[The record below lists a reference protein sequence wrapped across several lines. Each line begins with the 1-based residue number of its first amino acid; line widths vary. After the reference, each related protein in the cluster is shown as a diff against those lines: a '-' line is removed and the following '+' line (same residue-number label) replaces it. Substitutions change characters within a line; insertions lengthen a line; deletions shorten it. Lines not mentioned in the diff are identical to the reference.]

1 MKAVVMTKTGD
12 PNVLKEMTLDRPVPK
27 AKQVLVQN
35 FAAAIEPFD
44 CKIRSGA
51 IPLDQPLPL
60 ILGSSVAGKI
70 IQVGSEVTKFKIGQ
84 RVAASPHFRS
94 YAEYTAIGQSQLAV
108 IPDNVGYV
116 QAAAAALSGQTAWQ
130 LVQEVKNTPLP
141 QGALLVNGAS
151 GNVGQVLTQ
160 VLLHDFTEVY
170 VTVGQTAAV
179 KMQQLFPTI
188 KIINLADLDQPL
200 AAIVDLVGNDELEKT
215 LTKNLLPQGHLWS
228 AVRNFPDP
236 DQRTSLFG
244 MKSRGTSL
252 EELLTAIA
260 AGKVTLQIAQ
270 VQPFSLTS
278 VQQLQTVRH
287 QFGKSV
293 LQFEVKEP

>member
-12 PNVLKEMTLDRPVPK
+12 PDVLKEMTLDRPVPK

-44 CKIRSGA
+44 CKIRSGT

-70 IQVGSEVTKFKIGQ
+70 IQVGSEVTGFKIGQ
-84 RVAASPHFRS
+84 RVVASPHFRS

-108 IPDNVGYV
+108 IPDNVSYV

-130 LVQEVKNTPLP
+130 LAQEVKKVSLP
-141 QGALLVNGAS
+141 QGALLINGAS

-160 VLLHDFTEVY
+160 VLLPDFTEVY
-170 VTVGQTAAV
+170 VTVGQTAAA
-179 KMQQLFPTI
+179 KMQQLFPTV
-188 KIINLADLDQPL
+188 KVTNLADFDQPL
-200 AAIVDLVGNDELEKT
+200 VAIVDLVGNDELEKP
-215 LTKNLLPQGHLWS
+215 LTKNLLPTGHLWS
-228 AVRNFPDP
+228 AVRNFSDP
-236 DQRTSLFG
+236 DQRTSFFR

-252 EELLTAIA
+252 EELLKAVA
-260 AGKVTLQIAQ
+260 AGKIKLQIAQ
-270 VQPFSLTS
+270 VKPFSLAN
-278 VQQLQTVRH
+278 VQQLQTARH

-293 LQFEVKEP
+293 LQFEVK

>member
-12 PNVLKEMTLDRPVPK
+12 FDVLKETILDRPVPK
-27 AKQVLVQN
+27 SKQVLVQN

-44 CKIRSGA
+44 CKIRSGV

-70 IQVGSEVTKFKIGQ
+70 IEVGSEVTEFKVGQ

-94 YAEYTAIGQSQLAV
+94 YAEYTAIGQAQVAL
-108 IPDNVGYV
+108 IPANVSYV

-130 LVQEVKNTPLP
+130 LAQEVKKASLP
-141 QGALLVNGAS
+141 QGALLINGAS

-160 VLLHDFTEVY
+160 VLLHDFAEVY

-188 KIINLADLDQPL
+188 KIINLTDFDQSL
-200 AAIVDLVGNDELEKT
+200 TAIVDLVGNNELEKQ
-215 LTKNLLPQGHLWS
+215 LTKSLLLKGRLWS
-228 AVRNFPDP
+228 AVRNFSDS
-236 DQRTSLFG
+236 QRRVSLFR
-244 MKSRGTSL
+244 MKSRGASL
-252 EELLTAIA
+252 AELLNAIA
-260 AGKVTLQIAQ
+260 TKKIKLQIAQ
-270 VQPFSLTS
+270 VQPFSLIN
-278 VQQLQTVRH
+278 VQRLQATRH

-293 LQFEVKEP
+293 LQFRTE